1 MPPGEVLVKES
12 SYEES
17 IRKDERQKVYEEI
30 IKFCEEQKSKLMNFS
45 IPIREMPISVLNR
58 VVAYCCS
65 NETDEIEC

>member
-1 MPPGEVLVKES
+1 MPPEEVLVKES
-12 SYEES
+12 YYEES

-58 VVAYCCS
+58 VIAYCCS

>member
-17 IRKDERQKVYEEI
+17 IRKDERQKVYEEV

-45 IPIREMPISVLNR
+45 IPIREIPISVLNR
-58 VVAYCCS
+58 VIAYCCS

>member
-1 MPPGEVLVKES
+1 MPPGEVFVKEL

-17 IRKDERQKVYEEI
+17 IRKDERQKVYEEV

-45 IPIREMPISVLNR
+45 IPIREIPISVLNR
-58 VVAYCCS
+58 VIAYCCS

>member
-1 MPPGEVLVKES
+1 MPPEEVLTKEL

-30 IKFCEEQKSKLMNFS
+30 IKYCEEQKTNLMNLS
-45 IPIREMPISVLNR
+45 IPIRNMPISVLNK
-58 VVAYCCS
+58 VIEFCCD

>member
-1 MPPGEVLVKES
+1 MPPEEVLVKES

-30 IKFCEEQKSKLMNFS
+30 IKYCEEQKTKLMNLS
-45 IPIREMPISVLNR
+45 IPIRNMPISVLNK
-58 VVAYCCS
+58 VIEYCCS

>member
-1 MPPGEVLVKES
+1 MPPEEALVKEL

-45 IPIREMPISVLNR
+45 IPIREMPISVLNT

>member
-1 MPPGEVLVKES
+1 MPPKDVLVKET

-45 IPIREMPISVLNR
+45 IPIREMPISILNR
-58 VVAYCCS
+58 VIAYCCS

>member
-1 MPPGEVLVKES
+1 MQPEKEFAKEL

-30 IKFCEEQKSKLMNFS
+30 IKFCEKQKSKLMNFS
-45 IPIREMPISVLNR
+45 IPIREMPISVLNT
-58 VVAYCCS
+58 VIAYCCN

>member
-1 MPPGEVLVKES
+1 MSPDEVLVKES

-30 IKFCEEQKSKLMNFS
+30 IKYCEEQKLRLMNLS
-45 IPIREMPISVLNR
+45 IPIRNMPISVLNK
-58 VVAYCCS
+58 VIEYCCS

>member
-45 IPIREMPISVLNR
+45 IPIREMPISVLNT
-58 VVAYCCS
+58 VIAYCCS

>member
-1 MPPGEVLVKES
+1 MPPEKEFAKEL

-30 IKFCEEQKSKLMNFS
+30 IRYCEERKQKLMNFS
-45 IPIREMPISVLNR
+45 IPIRNMPISILNK
-58 VVAYCCS
+58 VIKYCCS

>member
-1 MPPGEVLVKES
+1 MPPEKVLAKEL

-30 IKFCEEQKSKLMNFS
+30 IEFCEEQKSKLMNFS
-45 IPIREMPISVLNR
+45 IPIREMPISVLNT
-58 VVAYCCS
+58 VIAYCCN